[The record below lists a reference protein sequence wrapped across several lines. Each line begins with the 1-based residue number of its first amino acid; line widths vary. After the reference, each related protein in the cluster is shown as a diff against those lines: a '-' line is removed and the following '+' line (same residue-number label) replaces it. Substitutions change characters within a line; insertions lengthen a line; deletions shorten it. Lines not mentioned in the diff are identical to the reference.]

1 MCASDFWEMANTL
14 VISKLT
20 NHKYLSSQLIIRKT
34 YENGRK

>member
-20 NHKYLSSQLIIRKT
+20 IHKKISSNQKSNQKLK
-34 YENGRK
+34 NVGK